1 MSQEVE
7 RMFSRIAPDYDRANS
22 VLSFGVHR
30 SWRRAAVKAAKV
42 PRGGHCL
49 DVATGTGDLAIA
61 LQRKTGNEGSV
72 AGLDFSRPML
82 VEGQRKLVD
91 LNEPVTL
98 IQGDALRLPFAD
110 QRFDV
115 ATIAFGIRNV
125 DDPRRGVEEMARVV
139 KDGGRV
145 VVLEFGQP
153 TGVMSAPYRF
163 YSRHVMPRVGGL
175 LTGDRDAYE
184 YLPETAARFPSG
196 DAFGKIMQETGRF
209 SDVQW
214 RTLTGGI
221 AYLYVGVCSSSW
233 SS

>member
-30 SWRRAAVKAAKV
+30 SWRRAAVKAANIAQ
-42 PRGGHCL
+42 GGHCL

-61 LQRKTGNEGSV
+61 LQRKTGNESRV
-72 AGLDFSRPML
+72 VGLDFSRAML
-82 VEGQRKLVD
+82 LEGQRKIID
-91 LNEPVTL
+91 LDGRVTL

-110 QRFDV
+110 ERFDV

-139 KDGGRV
+139 KKGGRV

-153 TGVMSAPYRF
+153 TGFMSAPYRF
-163 YSRHVMPRVGGL
+163 YSKHVMPRVGAL

-196 DAFGKIMQETGRF
+196 DAFGEIMRETGRF
-209 SDVQW
+209 REVQW
-214 RTLTGGI
+214 RRLTGGI
-221 AYLYVGVCSSSW
+221 AYLYVGERGS
-233 SS
+233 